1 LDLSLLFHFVK
12 QKPLA
17 ACQHSSNCLL
27 KGHTMI
33 FNFKTLITAALL
45 SVGGTAAMAVCVDNC
60 SSSNNAQQMLQVNG
74 SSIIGGNVGSVF
86 DSNYGS
92 NEVFKDGET
101 KVDIMSELGG
111 FCEGDDC
118 TGSKLNI
125 NLMAMEHGSAK
136 TTAGTKQSGTDMSAS
151 NSGQFTSGTL
161 AGINFGGLST
171 EVKTS
176 GAAAFAN
183 AGGANATG
191 KNVQTDI
198 VSHDHPVYRFRRKV
212 RSGRWYCQHGRIPVG
227 DPLRQPVPAKHER
240 LIRSYRAPSSH
251 EEGAFSIDILF

>member
-1 LDLSLLFHFVK
+1 
-12 QKPLA
+12 
-17 ACQHSSNCLL
+17 
-27 KGHTMI
+27 MI

-45 SVGGTAAMAVCVDNC
+45 SVGGTAAMAGCVDNC

-136 TTAGTKQSGTDMSAS
+136 TTAGTKQSGADMSAS

-198 VSHDHPVYRFRRKV
+198 VSHG
-212 RSGRWYCQHGRIPVG
+212 SGGTKSLLKTQGDACPTCVDFTGGTSSWAKSGMTIQSIASGGKSGQVVG
-227 DPLRQPVPAKHER
+227 IANMGESQSATH
-240 LIRSYRAPSSH
+240 SGS
-251 EEGAFSIDILF
+251 LFQQNTSD